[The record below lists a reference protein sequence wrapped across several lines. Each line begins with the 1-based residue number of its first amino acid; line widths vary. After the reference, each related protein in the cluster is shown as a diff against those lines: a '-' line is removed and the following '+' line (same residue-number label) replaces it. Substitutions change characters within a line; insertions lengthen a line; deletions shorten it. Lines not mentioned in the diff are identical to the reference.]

1 MAFAKRKQLD
11 RRGLTLVELL
21 MVISIM
27 TILMVV
33 AVPLLRPA
41 FQDRY
46 VREAAR
52 MVSAYFSGAQRRA
65 AELGRP
71 VGVWIERL
79 DGTELGARHA
89 VRLYMAEVPPSFS
102 GTQLDSLVR
111 LAVSGTVG
119 RLQFVD
125 SEGNANV
132 NDAVVLNT
140 VLAVGDPFTI
150 KFDHKGYE
158 YVGRRTASDFEIK
171 IPWGVPPGADA
182 SGGGVPYE
190 ITFAPTRSA
199 VNPLVLPAD
208 AVIDLSLSGT
218 TSRRELDPVT
228 TTGDATPVVV
238 VFAPS
243 GGVDCVYLSGSQ
255 EPLPSPLHLLI
266 GRKARVVNP
275 LVTTVWSPELTNL
288 GDPTCLWVTVSNRTG
303 AVITSDNLD
312 TSFIAPATLPPRL
325 TPSERIK
332 AAREFARSSVQK
344 GGR

>member
-1 MAFAKRKQLD
+1 MAFAKRMQLG

-27 TILMVV
+27 TILLVI
-33 AVPLLRPA
+33 AVPLMRPA

-52 MVSAYFSGAQRRA
+52 MVSAYFAGAQRRA

-102 GTQLDSLVR
+102 GAQLDSRVR
-111 LAVSGTVG
+111 VAASGTVG
-119 RLQFVD
+119 TLQFVD
-125 SEGNANV
+125 FQGNANV
-132 NDAVVLNT
+132 NDAVVLST

-158 YVGRRTASDFEIK
+158 YVGRRTASDFEVK
-171 IPWGVPPGADA
+171 IPWGVPPGADV
-182 SGGGVPYE
+182 SGRGVPYE
-190 ITFAPTRSA
+190 ITLAPTRSA

-228 TTGDATPVVV
+228 TGDATPVVI

-243 GGVDCVYLSGSQ
+243 GGVDCIYLSGDQ
-255 EPLPSPLHLLI
+255 QPLPSPLHLLI

-275 LVTTVWSPELTNL
+275 QATTVWSPELTNL

-312 TSFIAPATLPPRL
+312 TSFIAPATLPARL